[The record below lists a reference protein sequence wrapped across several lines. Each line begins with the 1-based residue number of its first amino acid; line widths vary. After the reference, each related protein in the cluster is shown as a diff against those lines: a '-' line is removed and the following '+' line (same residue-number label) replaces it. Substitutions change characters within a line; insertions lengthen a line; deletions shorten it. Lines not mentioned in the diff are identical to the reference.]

1 MKIEVIKLNP
11 EAIVPT
17 YAHETDAGADLYA
30 IKNVTIYAKEKAVIE
45 TGIAINIPQ
54 GYVGFITPRSGLAL
68 NKSLTVLNSPGTIDS
83 GYQGEIKVILLNTDP
98 WKEKYI
104 KKNDRIA
111 QIVFQKIEKAEFLLS
126 ENFNNESNRSDNGFG
141 STGN

>member
-11 EAIVPT
+11 EAIVST

-30 IKNVTIYAKEKAVIE
+30 IKNVTIYAKEKAIIE

-126 ENFNNESNRSDNGFG
+126 ESFNNESNRSDNGFG

>member
-1 MKIEVIKLNP
+1 MLFRS
-11 EAIVPT
+11 
-17 YAHETDAGADLYA
+17 
-30 IKNVTIYAKEKAVIE
+30 
-45 TGIAINIPQ
+45 IPQ

-126 ENFNNESNRSDNGFG
+126 ESFNNESNRSDNGFG

>member
-30 IKNVTIYAKEKAVIE
+30 IKNVTIYAKEKAIIE

-126 ENFNNESNRSDNGFG
+126 ESFNNESNRSDNGFG

>member
-11 EAIVPT
+11 EAIIPT

-126 ENFNNESNRSDNGFG
+126 ESFNNESNRSDNGFG

>member
-126 ENFNNESNRSDNGFG
+126 ESFNNESNRSDNGFG

>member
-68 NKSLTVLNSPGTIDS
+68 NKSLTVLNSPGTVDS

-126 ENFNNESNRSDNGFG
+126 ESFNNESNRSDNGFG

>member
-126 ENFNNESNRSDNGFG
+126 ESFNNESNRSDNGFG
-141 STGN
+141 STGS